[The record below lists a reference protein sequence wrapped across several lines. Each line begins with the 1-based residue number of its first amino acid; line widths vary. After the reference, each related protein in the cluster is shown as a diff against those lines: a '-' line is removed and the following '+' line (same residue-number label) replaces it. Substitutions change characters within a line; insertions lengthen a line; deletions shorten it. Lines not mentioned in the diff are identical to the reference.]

1 MVFVKLRRAMESV
14 FYYRTARGGEV
25 DFAVGSDSDIRLIQ
39 VCWELGNQEKT
50 RERETGALV
59 DAMNELQLQESWLIT
74 AYEEEEIK
82 DSKTGRIIHVVP
94 AYAWLLR

>member
-1 MVFVKLRRAMESV
+1 MVFVKLRRATESV
-14 FYYRTARGGEV
+14 FYYRTGRGSEV
-25 DFAVGSDSDIRLIQ
+25 DFAVGPDSDMRLIQ
-39 VCWELGNQEKT
+39 VRCELGNQEKT

-59 DAMNELQLQESWLIT
+59 DAMKELQLQESWLIT
-74 AYEEEEIK
+74 AFEEEEIK